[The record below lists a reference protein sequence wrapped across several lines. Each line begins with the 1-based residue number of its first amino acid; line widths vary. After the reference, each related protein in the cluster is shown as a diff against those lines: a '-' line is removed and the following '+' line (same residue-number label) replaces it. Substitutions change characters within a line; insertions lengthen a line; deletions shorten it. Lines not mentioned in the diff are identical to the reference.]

1 MANENALTQ
10 RKASGLR
17 KSPYNNLTDDE
28 IASLKADIAALQA
41 DESVF
46 MFNEGNFTG
55 YADDADTIFVKGD
68 VFPDNEYSV
77 HPRDMLSAKA
87 VLAHEYY
94 GHRANRGT
102 HLREGAWN
110 DEFRASY
117 MAAKN
122 APGLTSQERALLLL
136 DAMERAKEAGVAIK
150 WNSFMRRA
158 VYGSDFKQRKE

>member
-1 MANENALTQ
+1 MVQ

-17 KSPYNNLTDDE
+17 RSPYNILTDAE
-28 IASLKADIAALQA
+28 IESLKADIDALQA

-46 MFNEGNFTG
+46 MFNEGDFTG
-55 YADDADTIFVKGD
+55 YSDDADIIFVRGD
-68 VFPDNEYSV
+68 ALPDNEYSV
-77 HPRDMLSAKA
+77 HPRDMLSARA

-94 GHRANRGT
+94 GHRANKGT
-102 HLREGAWN
+102 SLQEGAWN

-122 APGLTSQERALLLL
+122 TPGLTDQERVLLLL
-136 DAMERAKEAGVAIK
+136 DAMERAKEAGVTIK

-158 VYGSDFKQRKE
+158 VYGSDHKQDKE